1 MTPEE
6 RERREVAAR
15 IDRAL
20 ISRRELLRRMGL
32 GVVTI
37 GAAPAILAA
46 CGGGEEA
53 AAPPPPAEP
62 AEPPAEPAPAES
74 AAEPAATEELPA
86 ATVPPASGP
95 LDFLSWEGYDMP
107 VKSVEKWKKDN
118 GVEIRATYIGN
129 HDDIQAKITSGGAEG
144 ADLITY
150 YQGYKPLYK
159 ELGILHPIDESKMPN
174 LAGLFPFWL
183 TDVGG
188 KQFFVDAD
196 GTRTGVP
203 WTFGA
208 IGITWDDAAL
218 PGGLTSWFDLLDP
231 SLKGKVALP
240 DDPLGSLTTAAHAL
254 GYDPATV
261 TEDQLAE
268 IKDLLSQIIAQSKG
282 VSPSFGDMT
291 TLLVSGDA
299 VACWQGWSAMNNFAK
314 DAGKNTVKT
323 IIPKEGGWTY
333 CDAYAI
339 PSTVDN
345 LDTAHAWVNLAL
357 DPQVNAENAEYL
369 VAGVTVEAAVP
380 LLDEATASLYDYSD
394 VESFFAKAPLYNA
407 PPTESDEYLTFPQ
420 WQEIWQELKAG
431 A

>member
-1 MTPEE
+1 
-6 RERREVAAR
+6 
-15 IDRAL
+15 
-20 ISRRELLRRMGL
+20 
-32 GVVTI
+32 
-37 GAAPAILAA
+37 
-46 CGGGEEA
+46 
-53 AAPPPPAEP
+53 
-62 AEPPAEPAPAES
+62 
-74 AAEPAATEELPA
+74 
-86 ATVPPASGP
+86 
-95 LDFLSWEGYDMP
+95 MP
-107 VKSVEKWKKDN
+107 VESVEAWKKEN

-129 HDDIQAKITSGGAEG
+129 HDDIQAKIASGGAEG

-159 ELGILHPIDESKMPN
+159 ELGILHADRRVEGPEPGRPVPV
-174 LAGLFPFWL
+174 L
-183 TDVGG
+183 
-188 KQFFVDAD
+188 AD
-196 GTRTGVP
+196 GRRRASSSSSTRTAPARASPGRS
-203 WTFGA
+203 GA

-218 PGGLTSWFDLLDP
+218 PGGLDSWFDLLDP

-240 DDPLGSLTTAAHAL
+240 DDPTGSLATAAHAL

-261 TEDQLAE
+261 TPEQLVE
-268 IKDLLSQIIAQSKG
+268 IEDLLSKIIAQSKG

-314 DAGKNTVKT
+314 DAGKDTVKT

-394 VESFFAKAPLYNA
+394 VESFFAKAPLYNN

-420 WQEIWQELKAG
+420 WQEAWQELKAG

>member
-1 MTPEE
+1 MGG
-6 RERREVAAR
+6 
-15 IDRAL
+15 
-20 ISRRELLRRMGL
+20 LRHAGRVGK
-32 GVVTI
+32 
-37 GAAPAILAA
+37 A
-46 CGGGEEA
+46 
-53 AAPPPPAEP
+53 
-62 AEPPAEPAPAES
+62 
-74 AAEPAATEELPA
+74 
-86 ATVPPASGP
+86 
-95 LDFLSWEGYDMP
+95 
-107 VKSVEKWKKDN
+107 WKKEN

-129 HDDIQAKITSGGAEG
+129 HDDIQAKIASGGAEG

-159 ELGILHPIDESKMPN
+159 ELGILHPIDETKVPN

-183 TDVGG
+183 TDVEG

-196 GTRTGVP
+196 GTRTGIP

-231 SLKGKVALP
+231 SLKGKVSAPRRPIGEPRDRGARARLRP
-240 DDPLGSLTTAAHAL
+240 GHRDAGAAR
-254 GYDPATV
+254 
-261 TEDQLAE
+261 E
-268 IKDLLSQIIAQSKG
+268 IEDLLSKIIAQSKG

-394 VESFFAKAPLYNA
+394 VESFFAKAPLYNN

-420 WQEIWQELKAG
+420 WQEAWQELKAG